1 MNEGFKIS
9 ETPKHEKPP
18 QITIPTRN
26 PHSYKEQERTLS
38 AIPDSSIGIPE
49 QMTGR
54 ERSDAFEKAYAAIVG
69 NEKLEQLAI
78 RGIKGD
84 LSAFSA
90 RTNKITELCLSLS
103 DEEIDSIVR
112 KFNEVLRSKSQYY
125 ATQYNLNNEELDF
138 LKNGMRVVRERREDI
153 FNSIGVKS
161 VTHFVRSRLK
171 LHSAK
176 PETIPAFYF
185 ENYLDSWHNI
195 DLIEIIE
202 GGDGL
207 VMNLIQIKSREY
219 TQEEIAKNTE
229 AHKNWVD
236 GYAVDL
242 SSYEQS
248 FELAPEDSEQYEAF
262 FNDVSRIEDLLLSMI
277 TEEGMT
283 VDTLFEKIGIKGM
296 PNVQRMWILKHY
308 ISAIKDAFSHVK
320 ELDLTEDQV
329 SNIDNIISGIE
340 VKLAAVLAKK
350 KELDGISEVY
360 SICAVGDKEVSNV
373 CIFKKS
379 DGERKAINVKYH

>member
-1 MNEGFKIS
+1 MNEGYKIP
-9 ETPKHEKPP
+9 ETPKQEKPP
-18 QITIPTRN
+18 EIRIPTRD
-26 PHSYKEQERTLS
+26 PYSGKEQERLLS
-38 AIPDSSIGIPE
+38 LIPDSVVKIPE

-54 ERSDAFEKAYAAIVG
+54 ERNDAFEKAYAAIVG

-161 VTHFVRSRLK
+161 VTRFVRSRLK
-171 LHSAK
+171 LHSVK
-176 PETIPAFYF
+176 PETVPAFYF

-195 DLIEIIE
+195 DLIEMFE
-202 GGDGL
+202 RGDGL
-207 VMNLIQIKSREY
+207 VMNLIQIKSRDY
-219 TQEEIAKNTE
+219 TTEEIAKNTE
-229 AHKNWVD
+229 IHKAWVD

-242 SSYEQS
+242 NAYEKS
-248 FELAPEDSEQYEAF
+248 FEAEPEDSDRYKEF
-262 FNDVSRIEDLLLSMI
+262 FGEVSHVEDLLVDMLTGEEVSMEI
-277 TEEGMT
+277 
-283 VDTLFEKIGIKGM
+283 LFEKMGLKGV
-296 PNVQRMWILKHY
+296 PNVERAWILSTY
-308 ISAIKDAFSHVK
+308 VGAIKEAFAHV
-320 ELDLTEDQV
+320 EDVGLTEEQL
-329 SNIDNIISGIE
+329 SRIHGIIEDIE
-340 VKLAAVLAKK
+340 AKLASLLAKK
-350 KELDGISEVY
+350 KDLKGISEIH
-360 SICAVGDKEVSNV
+360 SICTVAERQVSDV
-373 CIFKKS
+373 VIFRGE
-379 DGERKAINVKYH
+379 DGNRKAINVKN

>member
-1 MNEGFKIS
+1 MNEGYKMP
-9 ETPKHEKPP
+9 ETQKQEKPP
-18 QITIPTRN
+18 EIKIPTRDPN
-26 PHSYKEQERTLS
+26 SGREQERTLS

-54 ERSDAFEKAYAAIVG
+54 ERSDAFETAFAKIVG
-69 NEKLEQLAI
+69 NEKLERIAI
-78 RGIKGD
+78 KDKG
-84 LSAFSA
+84 SEF
-90 RTNKITELCLSLS
+90 TNRITELCISLT
-103 DEEIDSIVR
+103 DDEIDSIVT
-112 KFNEVLRSKSQYY
+112 KFINTIRSKIDSPAYIQKFKLS
-125 ATQYNLNNEELDF
+125 AEEIECVKTGRKIVNGNKKPFLNS
-138 LKNGMRVVRERREDI
+138 GGI
-153 FNSIGVKS
+153 KS
-161 VTHFVRSRLK
+161 VVHFVRSRLK
-171 LHSAK
+171 LHSVK
-176 PETIPAFYF
+176 PETVPAFYF

-195 DLIEIIE
+195 DLIEILE

-219 TQEEIAKNTE
+219 TPEEIAKNTD
-229 AHKNWVD
+229 AHRNWVD

-248 FELAPEDSEQYEAF
+248 FELAPEDSEQYEEF

-308 ISAIKDAFSHVK
+308 ISAVKDAFSHVK
-320 ELDLTEDQV
+320 ELGLTEDQV

-360 SICAVGDKEVSNV
+360 SICALGDKEVSNV

>member
-1 MNEGFKIS
+1 MNEGYKIP
-9 ETPKHEKPP
+9 ETPKQEKPP
-18 QITIPTRN
+18 EIKIPTVDPITHKHQDRI
-26 PHSYKEQERTLS
+26 LS
-38 AIPDSSIGIPE
+38 AIPDDSVRIPE

-54 ERSDAFEKAYAAIVG
+54 ERNDAFEKAYAAIVG

-176 PETIPAFYF
+176 PETVPAFYF

-195 DLIEIIE
+195 DLIEMFE
-202 GGDGL
+202 RGDGL
-207 VMNLIQIKSREY
+207 VMNLIQIKSRDY
-219 TQEEIAKNTE
+219 TTEEIAKNTE
-229 AHKNWVD
+229 IHKAWVD

-242 SSYEQS
+242 NTYEKS
-248 FELAPEDSEQYEAF
+248 FEVEPEDSNRYKEF
-262 FNDVSRIEDLLLSMI
+262 FGEVSHVEDLL
-277 TEEGMT
+277 
-283 VDTLFEKIGIKGM
+283 VDMLTGEVMSTDVLFEKLGLKGV
-296 PNVQRMWILKHY
+296 PNVERAWILSTY
-308 ISAIKDAFSHVK
+308 IGAIKEAFAHV
-320 ELDLTEDQV
+320 EDVGLTEEQL
-329 SNIDNIISGIE
+329 SRIHGIIEDIE
-340 VKLAAVLAKK
+340 VNLALLLAKK
-350 KELDGISEVY
+350 KDLKGISEIH
-360 SICAVGDKEVSNV
+360 SICTVAEKQV
-373 CIFKKS
+373 CDVVIFKAEGG
-379 DGERKAINVKYH
+379 DRKAIHIKQ